1 MLALI
6 AAILSLAAVEVSP
19 WVGVWTY
26 DACHEDR
33 MPVHTLQTYCREGQD
48 RIVITLDDGGNWEI
62 SRCPADPWGE
72 RGVTSVDAGRALAFR
87 TPEGFDVRL
96 IMGEDRAHFRG
107 LFRGAGGHTGRIW
120 GRRVAG
126 CG

>member
-1 MLALI
+1 MLPLLLATLI
-6 AAILSLAAVEVSP
+6 LAAPAVSP

-33 MPVHTLQTYCREGQD
+33 LAGHTNETYCREGLD
-48 RIVITLDDGGNWEI
+48 RLVIALDDSGSWDL
-62 SRCPADPWGE
+62 SMCPADPWGE
-72 RGVTSVDAGRALAFR
+72 RGVMSVDGGRTLTFR
-87 TPEGFDVRL
+87 TPDGFDVRL
-96 IMGEDRAHFRG
+96 VMGENHTHFRG
-107 LFRGAGGHTGRIW
+107 QFRGAGGHTGRIW